1 MGKQK
6 FTIELFD
13 EICEQIAYS
22 DKGLVSICKSFDINA
37 KSFYDWLSKDED
49 LRNKYAR
56 AREIQADYLADQIIE
71 ISDETHSD
79 KSFNED
85 GYEVTNHEVIA
96 RSRLRVDARKWKA
109 SKLYPKKYADR
120 VDTDLT
126 SGGQKIAD
134 LSVNFVL
141 TPKVKGD

>member
-1 MGKQK
+1 MGKLK

-13 EICEQIAYS
+13 KICEQIAYS

-37 KSFYDWLSKDED
+37 KSFYDWIKENED
-49 LRNKYAR
+49 LSNKYAR

-71 ISDETHSD
+71 IADESHSD
-79 KSFNED
+79 TSVNED
-85 GYEVTNHEVIA
+85 GYEVTNHEAIA

-120 VDTDLT
+120 IDTDLT
-126 SGGQKIAD
+126 
-134 LSVNFVL
+134 
-141 TPKVKGD
+141 TKGESINLPPFMRANGSKP

>member
-1 MGKQK
+1 
-6 FTIELFD
+6 
-13 EICEQIAYS
+13 
-22 DKGLVSICKSFDINA
+22 
-37 KSFYDWLSKDED
+37 